1 MPQIQLPIFPSNSTP
16 ITSEL
21 AFQERGGTVWYFNG
35 HLPVFS
41 HPVEDLGS
49 FRFFTSQLIAN
60 GNDSQGEISRAFGV
74 PLVSVKRAC
83 KKMREQGAA
92 GFFRPAEPQQ
102 GHRLTAERLAEVQE
116 RLDAGMSVPAIGVEL
131 GVLANTIHKAIRA
144 GRLKKK
150 RCQPEW
156 RIERRRGIG
165 FWSKHP
171 GRAQR
176 GRWRGFD
183 GSRHHSFDGT
193 RGECH
198 GGTGSR
204 RDPL

>member
-21 AFQERGGTVWYFNG
+21 AFQEREGTVWYFNG

-41 HPVEDLGS
+41 HPVDDLGS

-60 GNDSQGEISRAFGV
+60 GNASQSEVARAFGV

-92 GFFRPAEPQQ
+92 GFFRPPEPQH
-102 GHRLTAERLAEVQE
+102 GHKLTAQRIKEVQE
-116 RLDAGMSVPAIGVEL
+116 LLDAGMGVPAIGAQL
-131 GVLANTIHKAIRA
+131 GVLPNTIHKAIRA

-150 RCQPEW
+150 AR
-156 RIERRRGIG
+156 
-165 FWSKHP
+165 
-171 GRAQR
+171 
-176 GRWRGFD
+176 
-183 GSRHHSFDGT
+183 T
-193 RGECH
+193 R
-198 GGTGSR
+198 
-204 RDPL
+204 